1 MIRIFYHNNTW
12 FNVDNDHDAD
22 ELLNA
27 GAVEYTS
34 DQIRNAAGNEFQI
47 CNEYMHLDGDNN
59 WYFEIPSTVV
69 TPEQRIK
76 EIQDAVQNL
85 LDSKAKEKMYD
96 SALSIATYAISSDE
110 IFKAEADA
118 FVVWRDRCWRK
129 CYDILAQFQSGEIEM
144 PSVENVI
151 EQLPT
156 FDWDSLEISQ

>member
-1 MIRIFYHNNTW
+1 MIESKNLKWGNADHSVIVCEINHPSYGWIPYSTSETDIGIGHEIW
-12 FNVDNDHDAD
+12 DNRETLDI
-22 ELLNA
+22 EEYV
-27 GAVEYTS
+27 AVT
-34 DQIRNAAGNEFQI
+34 I
-47 CNEYMHLDGDNN
+47 
-59 WYFEIPSTVV
+59 TV
-69 TPEQRIK
+69 TPEQRIT
-76 EIQDAVQNL
+76 EIQEAVQHL

-118 FVVWRDRCWRK
+118 FVIWRDRCWRK

>member
-1 MIRIFYHNNTW
+1 MIESRNLKWANAEHSSIVCEINHPSYGWIPYSTSETDIGIGHEIW
-12 FNVDNDHDAD
+12 DNRETLDI
-22 ELLNA
+22 EEYV
-27 GAVEYTS
+27 AVT
-34 DQIRNAAGNEFQI
+34 I
-47 CNEYMHLDGDNN
+47 
-59 WYFEIPSTVV
+59 TV
-69 TPEQRIK
+69 TPEQRIS

-85 LDSKAKEKMYD
+85 LDSKAREKMYD